1 MLIPQYESRAMGIPL
16 CLDREL
22 MNNFQG
28 GKDRFQR
35 NRSIRPAAQ
44 MTMPEPVRKV
54 KASR

>member
-35 NRSIRPAAQ
+35 NRSSRPAAQ